1 MSNSTVM
8 NNTAFRKFLESS
20 PEYRSFVVEFQEA
33 EAKAIEAKKAITSQ
47 TSFTLSDGSVVSR
60 AVLELIAY
68 SSLGGRKGVSDTGP
82 QGIAK
87 SDAWDYLH
95 AIQEGYKLQ
104 GEKFGLTPD
113 AMRAR
118 NI

>member
-1 MSNSTVM
+1 M
-8 NNTAFRKFLESS
+8 NNTEFRKFLEST
-20 PEYRSFVVEFQEA
+20 PEYRQFLVDFQEA

-68 SSLGGRKGVSDTGP
+68 SSLGGRKGIKDTGP
-82 QGIAK
+82 QGVAK

-95 AIQEGYKLQ
+95 ALQEGYKLQ

-113 AMRAR
+113 AMRTR